1 MLATLAVPVKKT
13 HQCTRFSCLTGDAER
28 LKYLIHEEGVDINAR
43 DKWDSTPLYYAC
55 LAGHEDITMI
65 LLEAGAV
72 CSE

>member
-1 MLATLAVPVKKT
+1 MSRTVFV
-13 HQCTRFSCLTGDAER
+13 QFSGDVDR